1 MKDPNWD
8 DFRIALQVAQSG
20 TLTKAGALLQMNH
33 TTVQRHINQL
43 ETNLGLKL
51 FLRHQRGYKL
61 TEAGK
66 IVLKEVPK
74 IDLQVKHLINQLG
87 NIDENAIGHLKIT
100 TLSGYSSILNP
111 ALKVFREGFPN
122 IRIQIF
128 ATEEIIPLESG
139 SVHVSLRAGRQPTGP
154 DIIAKMI
161 MPLNI
166 AYYASEEYVTRYGLP
181 QSKPEFSDHLWAMP
195 SLDKHHIPFIQNV
208 LKEIS
213 PQNIIYQSNY
223 FPDIHQFITEGMA
236 IGAMAEHQ
244 ARPYENLVKIP
255 VELDENEEKL
265 WFVYHRDLKNS
276 KRIKALYAA
285 LASLMET

>member
-1 MKDPNWD
+1 MKNSSWD

-20 TLTKAGALLQMNH
+20 TLTKAGTLLQMNH

-43 ETNLGLKL
+43 EKNLGLKL
-51 FLRHQRGYKL
+51 FIRHQRGYKL
-61 TEAGK
+61 TEAGN

-100 TLSGYSSILNP
+100 TLSDYSSILNP
-111 ALKVFREGFPN
+111 ALKIFRESFPN
-122 IRIQIF
+122 TRIQIF

-139 SVHVSLRAGRQPTGP
+139 SVHVSLRAGRQPTGA
-154 DIIAKMI
+154 DIIAKKI

-166 AYYASEEYVTRYGLP
+166 GYYASDDYISHYGLP
-181 QSKPEFSDHLWAMP
+181 QSKAEFSDHLWAMP
-195 SLDKHHIPFIQNV
+195 SIDKHHIPFIQNV
-208 LKEIS
+208 LKEIL

-223 FPDIHQFITEGMA
+223 FPDIHQVVTAGMA
-236 IGAMAEHQ
+236 IGSMAEHQ
-244 ARPYENLVKIP
+244 ARPYNNLVKIP

-276 KRIKALYAA
+276 KRIKALYTA
-285 LASLMET
+285 LDSLKK